1 MYIWPNLSPLLVISS
16 STGPRYTVSV
26 YSSTRDLADRGAYC
40 AFLRV
45 FFFTELKSREGYK
58 DMMLIYNS
66 DIYLIE

>member
-16 STGPRYTVSV
+16 STGLRYTV

-58 DMMLIYNS
+58 GMMLIYNS